1 MLWLSRKDIEHI
13 SRRLLRDYLK
23 KVPQKVDHI
32 DPADFAEKM
41 CGLQFTF
48 ADISEAHD
56 AIGLTATSG
65 VIITIPQRDGTRLDY
80 ELDGKTAFI
89 DQSLVA
95 ENQIGRLN
103 FTMMHEAAHQ
113 LFWML
118 YPEEYEVQT
127 PRCVF
132 RMADEHTQYPVLD
145 WEEWQTNVLT
155 SYLLLP
161 KELVYRHIQMRK
173 ENYGKSPSETIH
185 PLSRKAICGCCGTVL
200 RRKPQRGKYY
210 WCCMRHDTNREEC
223 PLMPISETSLC
234 ESFCRLYYKL
244 KHQSI
249 PILEQMLTNLQ
260 MIRNRRMLW
269 SPDIVALNK
278 RISDLSSQ
286 NQTLAFL
293 KQQGLVDPDI
303 FIAKTNELTK
313 QLRQVKLEKEKL
325 MDAESDMTA
334 LQTRDLID
342 LLEGGPEFLDSFDA
356 ELFGELVEKIII
368 ESNDSVRFCLKN
380 GLELR
385 ESIERTVR

>member
-118 YPEEYEVQT
+118 YPEEYEAQT

-132 RMADEHTQYPVLD
+132 RMTDEHKEAPLIVFKISLTTLASRLCRRWLNSIPFALSKHTITVIDSPPSSFHRCSQTQINSMS
-145 WEEWQTNVLT
+145 TNIIADN
-155 SYLLLP
+155 
-161 KELVYRHIQMRK
+161 R
-173 ENYGKSPSETIH
+173 ENY
-185 PLSRKAICGCCGTVL
+185 
-200 RRKPQRGKYY
+200 
-210 WCCMRHDTNREEC
+210 N
-223 PLMPISETSLC
+223 
-234 ESFCRLYYKL
+234 
-244 KHQSI
+244 
-249 PILEQMLTNLQ
+249 
-260 MIRNRRMLW
+260 
-269 SPDIVALNK
+269 
-278 RISDLSSQ
+278 
-286 NQTLAFL
+286 
-293 KQQGLVDPDI
+293 
-303 FIAKTNELTK
+303 
-313 QLRQVKLEKEKL
+313 
-325 MDAESDMTA
+325 
-334 LQTRDLID
+334 
-342 LLEGGPEFLDSFDA
+342 
-356 ELFGELVEKIII
+356 
-368 ESNDSVRFCLKN
+368 
-380 GLELR
+380 
-385 ESIERTVR
+385 

>member
-13 SRRLLRDYLK
+13 SRRLLRDYLR
-23 KVPQKVDHI
+23 KVPQKIDHI

-41 CGLQFTF
+41 CDLQFTF

-113 LFWML
+113 LFW
-118 YPEEYEVQT
+118 
-127 PRCVF
+127 
-132 RMADEHTQYPVLD
+132 
-145 WEEWQTNVLT
+145 
-155 SYLLLP
+155 
-161 KELVYRHIQMRK
+161 
-173 ENYGKSPSETIH
+173 
-185 PLSRKAICGCCGTVL
+185 
-200 RRKPQRGKYY
+200 
-210 WCCMRHDTNREEC
+210 
-223 PLMPISETSLC
+223 
-234 ESFCRLYYKL
+234 
-244 KHQSI
+244 
-249 PILEQMLTNLQ
+249 
-260 MIRNRRMLW
+260 IRNRRMLW

-303 FIAKTNELTK
+303 FIVKTNELTK
-313 QLRQVKLEKEKL
+313 QLRQAKLEKEKL